1 MIVSEPLVIQTAER
15 RNARPPLVTIEPLR
29 GWAPLGL
36 RELWNC
42 RELIYFFV
50 WRDVKIRYKQTILGA
65 AWAVLQPL
73 LTMVVFSVIFGH
85 LAGLPSD
92 GTPYPI
98 FTYTALLPWQLFAYA
113 LSQTA
118 VSLVSNQQL
127 LKKVYFPRLV
137 IPVAAVM
144 GWLVDFSIGF
154 VLLLAMMVYYGI
166 TPTVAIIAVP
176 FFVLLALAAALAVGL
191 WLATLNVQYR
201 DVRYAI
207 PFLIQFWLFITPVAY
222 SSSLILD
229 RIPGYARFLYGLN
242 PMTGVVEGF
251 RWALLGK
258 SGEVGPLI
266 FVSGLVV
273 VGLLLSGLIYFRRM
287 EGTFSDVV

>member
-1 MIVSEPLVIQTAER
+1 MSEPLVTQSAER
-15 RNARPPLVTIEPLR
+15 RTAKPALVTIEPLR

-36 RELWNC
+36 HELWNC

-118 VSLVSNQQL
+118 ISLVSHQQL

-137 IPVAAVM
+137 IPVSAVLC
-144 GWLVDFSIGF
+144 WVVDFSIGF
-154 VLLLAMMVYYGI
+154 LVLLVMMVYYGI
-166 TPTVAIIAVP
+166 VPTLAIFTVP
-176 FFVLLALAAALAVGL
+176 LFVVFAMVAALAVGL
-191 WLATLNVQYR
+191 WLATLNVQFR

-229 RIPGYARFLYGLN
+229 RMPERWRFLYGLN

-258 SGEVGPLI
+258 SGDVGSLI
-266 FVSGLVV
+266 FISALVV
-273 VGLLLSGLIYFRRM
+273 VGLLLSGVIYFRRM

>member
-1 MIVSEPLVIQTAER
+1 VSKTSVSQTQLR
-15 RNARPPLVTIEPLR
+15 RAGLKPPVVTIEPLR
-29 GWAPLGL
+29 GWAPLAL

-118 VSLVSNQQL
+118 ISLVAHQQL

-137 IPVAAVM
+137 IPISAVLC
-144 GWLVDFSIGF
+144 WLVDFSIGF
-154 VLLLAMMVYYGI
+154 VVLLAMMFYYGI
-166 TPTVAIIAVP
+166 APTLAIITVP
-176 FFVLLALAAALAVGL
+176 LFVVLAMAAALAVGL
-191 WLATLNVQYR
+191 WLATLNVQFR

-229 RIPGYARFLYGLN
+229 RIPERWRFLYGLN

-258 SGEVGPLI
+258 SGEAGLLI
-266 FVSGLVV
+266 IVSGLVV
-273 VGLLLSGLIYFRRM
+273 VGLLLGGLIYFRRM

>member
-1 MIVSEPLVIQTAER
+1 MNKASASTSQTGIRQAGVK
-15 RNARPPLVTIEPLR
+15 APLVTIEPLQ

-36 RELWNC
+36 RELWNS

-73 LTMVVFSVIFGH
+73 LTMVVFSVIFGR

-118 VSLVSNQQL
+118 VSLVSHQQL

-137 IPVAAVM
+137 IPFSAVLC
-144 GWLVDFSIGF
+144 WLVDFSIGF
-154 VLLLAMMVYYGI
+154 VVLLAMMFYYGI
-166 TPTVAIIAVP
+166 TPTLAIVTVP
-176 FFVLLALAAALAVGL
+176 LFVLLAMTAALAIGI

-222 SSSLILD
+222 SSSLIPERWRL
-229 RIPGYARFLYGLN
+229 FYGLN

-258 SGEVGPLI
+258 SGDVGPLI
-266 FVSGLVV
+266 FVSALVV
-273 VGLLLSGLIYFRRM
+273 VGLLLGGLIYFRRM

>member
-1 MIVSEPLVIQTAER
+1 LGTVGNSLSRTRTQSAAVKSPLVI
-15 RNARPPLVTIEPLR
+15 IEPLR
-29 GWAPLGL
+29 GWVPLDL
-36 RELWNC
+36 RELWAH
-42 RELIYFFV
+42 RELLYFFV

-118 VSLVSNQQL
+118 SSLVANQQL

-137 IPVAAVM
+137 IPISAVLC
-144 GWLVDFSIGF
+144 WLVDFSIGF
-154 VLLLAMMVYYGI
+154 VVLLAMMFYYGI
-166 TPTVAIIAVP
+166 APTLAIITVP
-176 FFVLLALAAALAVGL
+176 LFVVMAMSAALAVGL

-207 PFLIQFWLFITPVAY
+207 PFLIQFWLFVTPVAY
-222 SSSLILD
+222 SSSLIPE
-229 RIPGYARFLYGLN
+229 RWRFWYGLN
-242 PMTGVVEGF
+242 PMAGVVEGF

-258 SGEVGPLI
+258 SGELGPLI

-273 VGLLLSGLIYFRRM
+273 MGLLLGGLIYFRRM

>member
-1 MIVSEPLVIQTAER
+1 MVI
-15 RNARPPLVTIEPLR
+15 IEPLR
-29 GWAPLGL
+29 GWAPLAL

-118 VSLVSNQQL
+118 ISLVSHQQL

-137 IPVAAVM
+137 IPVSAVLC
-144 GWLVDFSIGF
+144 WLVDFSIGF
-154 VLLLAMMVYYGI
+154 VVLLAMMFYYGI
-166 TPTVAIIAVP
+166 APTLAIITVP
-176 FFVLLALAAALAVGL
+176 LFVVLAMAAALAVGL
-191 WLATLNVQYR
+191 WLATLNVQFR

-222 SSSLILD
+222 SSSLI
-229 RIPGYARFLYGLN
+229 PEKWRFWYGLN

-258 SGEVGPLI
+258 SGEVGFLI
-266 FVSGLVV
+266 IVSGLVTI
-273 VGLLLSGLIYFRRM
+273 GLLVGGLIYFRRM